1 MKKTFMALAL
11 TLLPFG
17 MASAQVRML
26 VVPKDGT
33 APKSFN
39 LDDIRRIDFLGEANT
54 FSIACATDR
63 WSYEFDKVRCLK
75 FDGLVNDIAT
85 ATKQE
90 SAVSIAYRE
99 GQIFVSVALVK
110 SSVKVGQSSSWSKY
124 CSRAAS
130 LAKELAWPA
139 GMQAILYDLHSGVFV
154 TARRMVSVRLPL
166 EKLRNLTS
174 AATRPSNLVK

>member
-1 MKKTFMALAL
+1 MMKKTFMALAL

-75 FDGLVNDIAT
+75 FDGLSMT
-85 ATKQE
+85 LPPPP
-90 SAVSIAYRE
+90 SRSLRSVSPTEKGR
-99 GQIFVSVALVK
+99 
-110 SSVKVGQSSSWSKY
+110 SS
-124 CSRAAS
+124 
-130 LAKELAWPA
+130 
-139 GMQAILYDLHSGVFV
+139 
-154 TARRMVSVRLPL
+154 
-166 EKLRNLTS
+166 
-174 AATRPSNLVK
+174 

>member
-63 WSYEFDKVRCLK
+63 WSYEFDKV
-75 FDGLVNDIAT
+75 
-85 ATKQE
+85 
-90 SAVSIAYRE
+90 
-99 GQIFVSVALVK
+99 
-110 SSVKVGQSSSWSKY
+110 
-124 CSRAAS
+124 AAS
-130 LAKELAWPA
+130 SLMASSMTLP
-139 GMQAILYDLHSGVFV
+139 QPPSRSLRS
-154 TARRMVSVRLPL
+154 VSPT
-166 EKLRNLTS
+166 EKGRS
-174 AATRPSNLVK
+174 S

>member
-1 MKKTFMALAL
+1 MMKKTFMALAL

-85 ATKQE
+85 ATKKE
-90 SAVSIAYRE
+90 SDITISYKE
-99 GQIFVSVALVK
+99 GRIFVSGMGDAVTHAVIFDLN
-110 SSVKVGQSSSWSKY
+110 G
-124 CSRAAS
+124 CSRLS
-130 LAKELAWPA
+130 LPHYDGQPIDVSALPKGAY
-139 GMQAILYDLHSGVFV
+139 IL
-154 TARRMVSVRLPL
+154 RLGD
-166 EKLRNLTS
+166 KAFKFLR
-174 AATRPSNLVK
+174 

>member
-1 MKKTFMALAL
+1 MMKKTFMALAL

-99 GQIFVSVALVK
+99 GQIFVSGLSNAQAHATIYDLN
-110 SSVKVGQSSSWSKY
+110 G
-124 CSRAAS
+124 CSRLS
-130 LAKELAWPA
+130 LPHYDGQPIDVSALPKGAY
-139 GMQAILYDLHSGVFV
+139 ILRVGDKAF
-154 TARRMVSVRLPL
+154 
-166 EKLRNLTS
+166 KFLR
-174 AATRPSNLVK
+174 